1 MNELRVACE
10 VWSTEVCEVSLTKNL
25 RGKPAKIRLG
35 KVWEN
40 LEKDSPWLLVLP
52 WNERLHGVSTQ
63 VIMELVHMHEGL
75 VRFPA
80 VAGLVEYRPSNVEL
94 QGGSSIA
101 VAAMSKDRLND
112 ELLLIVLSYRQR
124 IGADGI
130 VDERAKVVDMCSNPL
145 AGH

>member
-1 MNELRVACE
+1 MLNLTTLSKSTKSTGFSVTNFPSV
-10 VWSTEVCEVSLTKNL
+10 VW
-25 RGKPAKIRLG
+25 
-35 KVWEN
+35 
-40 LEKDSPWLLVLP
+40 
-52 WNERLHGVSTQ
+52 
-63 VIMELVHMHEGL
+63 
-75 VRFPA
+75 FPA
-80 VAGLVEYRPSNVEL
+80 VAGLVESRPSDVEL

-130 VDERAKVVDMCSNPL
+130 VDERAKVVDMSSDPL